1 MTDDGGQESGRVASH
16 QSPVTPAGAAGERDL
31 AISPRLSL
39 LRFWLRL
46 AAGILLLGF
55 ILSRVDLPALAQT
68 WGPRAG
74 VGVAGAALLLL
85 LGQSVA
91 AFRWKIILGSGSPP
105 WTYLVRLYVI
115 GGFFS
120 LFLPTVVGGDAVRA
134 AAAAQGSGR
143 AGGIVASVLLDRSL
157 GVLAM
162 AGYAVL
168 GILIAPEAASRLGAS
183 LRLRF
188 STGAVLAGVA
198 LVAVAALATAIFVRR
213 SARLRKA
220 ARDARDV
227 AANLAR
233 SPVVLLQ
240 AVALGFVVQGLYI
253 LLWLVLARS
262 TDLSLPGLT
271 LLVAVPIVTL
281 AAMLPVTLGGLG
293 VREGAWL
300 ILLGGSGI
308 PPEQT
313 LAFSLLF
320 FATNLVTGLV
330 GGVAFVAR
338 GTAVHRPGR

>member
-1 MTDDGGQESGRVASH
+1 MTRNR
-16 QSPVTPAGAAGERDL
+16 SPVAGAGAAGERDP
-31 AISPRLSL
+31 AGSSRPSL

-46 AAGILLLGF
+46 GAGVLLLGF
-55 ILSRVDLPALAQT
+55 ILSRVDLSALARS
-68 WGPRAG
+68 WGPRSAL
-74 VGVAGAALLLL
+74 GVAGAALLLL
-85 LGQSVA
+85 AGQSVA
-91 AFRWKIILGSGSPP
+91 ALRWKLILGAGSPP

-120 LFLPTVVGGDAVRA
+120 LFLPTVVGGDLVRA
-134 AAAAQGSGR
+134 AAAARGSGR
-143 AGGIVASVLLDRSL
+143 AGGVVASVLLDRSL

-168 GILIAPEAASRLGAS
+168 GILLAPDPASRLGS
-183 LRLRF
+183 GLRFRF
-188 STGAVLAGVA
+188 STGAVLAGLGLL
-198 LVAVAALATAIFVRR
+198 LVAGLAAALFVRR
-213 SARLRKA
+213 SARLRQA
-220 ARDARDV
+220 ARDALAV
-227 AANLAR
+227 AGGLAR
-233 SPVVLLQ
+233 SPRLLVQ

-253 LLWLVLARS
+253 VLWLVLARS
-262 TDLSLPGLT
+262 TALPLPGLT

-300 ILLGGSGI
+300 LLLGGSGI

-330 GGVAFVAR
+330 GGLVFVLA
-338 GTAVHRPGR
+338 GTGLRDADPGR